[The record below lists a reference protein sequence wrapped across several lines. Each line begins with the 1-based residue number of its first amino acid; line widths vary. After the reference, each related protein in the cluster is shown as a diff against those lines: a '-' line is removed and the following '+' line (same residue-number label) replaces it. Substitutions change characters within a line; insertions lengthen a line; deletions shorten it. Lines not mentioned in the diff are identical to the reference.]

1 MITVAE
7 VKEKLGEAYANFDE
21 TVIQS
26 FISQREAELQE
37 LIGLADLSTAPYP
50 SLLKRWLISKVCAD
64 VIARDLIGVD
74 SADVLDYSIAELRE
88 SKSENVRLKVT
99 WIETLNNAAEM
110 ALSSYF
116 LKTRGYRAVRL

>member
-50 SLLKRWLISKVCAD
+50 SLLKRFLISKVCAD

-88 SKSENVRLKVT
+88 SKSENVKLKLT

>member
-1 MITVAE
+1 MITVAD
-7 VKEKLGEAYANFDE
+7 VRTTLGEAYSIIPDDA
-21 TVIQS
+21 TIQE
-26 FISQREAELQE
+26 FINRRLEELQD
-37 LIGLADLSTAPYP
+37 LIGTDPASAPHQG
-50 SLLKRWLISKVCAD
+50 LLKKWLISKVCAD

-99 WIETLNNAAEM
+99 WIETLNNAAEL